1 MKPEIAAMGSSLSSR
16 SSNKM
21 SISFSR
27 WIRWTRMLSLAP
39 SVAMGQHLFL
49 ARTDALQ
56 GLKCPHNNVTPKK
69 VEMERTM
76 CSFYSTV
83 QRDRT
88 YCSTQLFARLSKETS
103 GLNLVAHLVGLS
115 TCHIAASTHTAP
127 LSVPFR

>member
-1 MKPEIAAMGSSLSSR
+1 MKFFCKTMLPHQGYSRPENPKMHRIDSSI
-16 SSNKM
+16 K
-21 SISFSR
+21 FS
-27 WIRWTRMLSLAP
+27 P
-39 SVAMGQHLFL
+39 
-49 ARTDALQ
+49 LQ
-56 GLKCPHNNVTPKK
+56 NYGIMNLQNHGLKDKFQRNSEMGAHSSITPKK
-69 VEMERTM
+69 VEMELTM

-88 YCSTQLFARLSKETS
+88 YCSTQLFARLSRETS